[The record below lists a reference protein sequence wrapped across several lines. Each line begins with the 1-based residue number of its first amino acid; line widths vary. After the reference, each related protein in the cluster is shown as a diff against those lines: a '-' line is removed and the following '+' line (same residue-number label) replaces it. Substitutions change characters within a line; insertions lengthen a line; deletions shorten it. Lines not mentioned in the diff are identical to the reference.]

1 MKRFINILTALCS
14 ITFISGCTEIDIDDL
29 QITEPY
35 IESIE
40 AEICDFNS
48 SRVTVRLD
56 MSIYPYMPNS
66 EDCIVVASTSK
77 NTYNYEVYD
86 GGSSDYVF
94 FDLYR
99 SDFSTDTT
107 KKTKYVDLTVSIQDK
122 DRRVLDKQIVTV
134 SYSYDTKIKILSV
147 KGGEREYYGEDGYAY
162 QTPYTIEYEIINA
175 EGLTD
180 CYLYY
185 EGSSWTYPGRGD
197 DVSYDVGGKGT
208 YKSNIFYDNGDYA
221 AAALYIQLRG
231 LLIDGSEIVSDKSVK
246 IEIIN
251 GYASFSLVYLM

>member
-1 MKRFINILTALCS
+1 MKRFINIFTALCS
-14 ITFISGCTEIDIDDL
+14 IALISGCTEIDIDDL

-35 IESIE
+35 IKSIE

-48 SRVTVRLD
+48 SSVTVRLD
-56 MSIYPYMPNS
+56 MSIYPYMSDS
-66 EDCIVVASTSK
+66 EDCRVVASTSK

-147 KGGEREYYGEDGYAY
+147 KVGEREYYGEDGYAY

-180 CYLYY
+180 FYEYL
-185 EGSSWTYPGRGD
+185 EGNWASTGRGN
-197 DVSYDVGGKGT
+197 DVSYGLGGKRT
-208 YKSNIFYDNGDYA
+208 WKSYILHNNGGP
-221 AAALYIQLRG
+221 AALYKQFRG

-246 IEIIN
+246 IKITN
-251 GYASFSLVYLM
+251 GYASFSLVDSSSI

>member
-14 ITFISGCTEIDIDDL
+14 ITLISGCTEIDIDDL
-29 QITEPY
+29 QIAEPY
-35 IESIE
+35 IKSIE

-48 SRVTVRLD
+48 SCVTVRLD
-56 MSIYPYMPNS
+56 MSIYPYMPYS

-86 GGSSDYVF
+86 GGSSDNVF

-99 SDFSTDTT
+99 SDFSTNTT

-122 DRRVLDKQIVTV
+122 DRRVLDRQIVTV

-147 KGGEREYYGEDGYAY
+147 KGGERESYGGDGYAY

-175 EGLTD
+175 VGLTD
-180 CYLYY
+180 FYEYL
-185 EGSSWTYPGRGD
+185 EGNWASTGRGN
-197 DVSYDVGGKGT
+197 DVSYGLGGKRT
-208 YKSNIFYDNGDYA
+208 CKSYILHNNGGP
-221 AAALYIQLRG
+221 AALYKQFRG

-246 IEIIN
+246 IKITN
-251 GYASFSLVYLM
+251 GYASFSLVDSSSI